1 MNFVKEASGILFFNI
16 NKLYWIGFIPG
27 STDSGVYVD
36 AKLQSHEECLII
48 LMIIKIVN
56 YHLVN

>member
-1 MNFVKEASGILFFNI
+1 MNFVKEASRILFFNI
-16 NKLYWIGFIPG
+16 NKLYWIGFITG
-27 STDSGVYVD
+27 SMDSRVYVD
-36 AKLQSHEECLII
+36 ANLQSHKECLII